1 MAQVAVTLVLMGTA
15 AALDTGD
22 TLVTVGLAAGGV
34 VVVKDQENG
43 RHGVPAASVAPLMVA
58 V

>member
-1 MAQVAVTLVLMGTA
+1 MTLVLMGTA

-43 RHGVPAASVAPLMVA
+43 PVNVFSAASVAR
-58 V
+58 